1 MRTFLLQLE
10 TFSNLTNTINR
21 KFSEKNIQDNDD
33 NTENSDLYYIIQ
45 TRRSNFLIKLELSN
59 SFLSPSFQI
68 EERFGDLFQEG
79 VKKDNIEKCFYSGI
93 LLNKPQS
100 HVVINI
106 CGGLVSICLFLCL
119 LLLVFIFFM
128 EKSQ

>member
-10 TFSNLTNTINR
+10 TFSNSTNKINR
-21 KFSEKNIQDNDD
+21 NVSEKNIQDNDD

-45 TRRSNFLIKLELSN
+45 TTWSNFLLKLELSN
-59 SFLSPSFQI
+59 NFLSPSFQI

-79 VKKDNIEKCFYSGI
+79 VKKDNIEKCFYSGM

-106 CGGLVSICLFLCL
+106 CGGLVSMIAAISIYL
-119 LLLVFIFFM
+119 FM
-128 EKSQ
+128 EKN

>member
-10 TFSNLTNTINR
+10 TFSNSTNKINR
-21 KFSEKNIQDNDD
+21 NVSEKNIQENDD

-45 TRRSNFLIKLELSN
+45 TTWSNFLLKLELSN

-79 VKKDNIEKCFYSGI
+79 VKKDNIEKCFYSGM

-106 CGGLVSICLFLCL
+106 CGGLVSMIAAISIYL
-119 LLLVFIFFM
+119 FM
-128 EKSQ
+128 EKN

>member
-1 MRTFLLQLE
+1 MKTFLLQLE
-10 TFSNLTNTINR
+10 TFSNSTNKINR
-21 KFSEKNIQDNDD
+21 NVSEKNIQDNDD

-45 TRRSNFLIKLELSN
+45 TTWSNFLLKLELSN

-79 VKKDNIEKCFYSGI
+79 VKKDNIEKCFYSGM

-106 CGGLVSICLFLCL
+106 CGGLVSMIAAISIYL
-119 LLLVFIFFM
+119 FM
-128 EKSQ
+128 EKN

>member
-1 MRTFLLQLE
+1 MKTFLLQLE
-10 TFSNLTNTINR
+10 TFSNSTNKINR
-21 KFSEKNIQDNDD
+21 NISEKNIQDNDD

-45 TRRSNFLIKLELSN
+45 TTWSNFLLKLELSN

-79 VKKDNIEKCFYSGI
+79 VKKDNIEKCFYSGM

-106 CGGLVSICLFLCL
+106 CGGLVSMIAAISIYL
-119 LLLVFIFFM
+119 FM
-128 EKSQ
+128 EKN

>member
-10 TFSNLTNTINR
+10 TFSNSTNKINR
-21 KFSEKNIQDNDD
+21 NISEKNIQDNDD

-45 TRRSNFLIKLELSN
+45 TTWSNFLLKLELSN

-79 VKKDNIEKCFYSGI
+79 VKKDNIEKCFYSGM

-106 CGGLVSICLFLCL
+106 CGGLVSMIAAISIYL
-119 LLLVFIFFM
+119 FM
-128 EKSQ
+128 EKN

>member
-1 MRTFLLQLE
+1 M
-10 TFSNLTNTINR
+10 NR
-21 KFSEKNIQDNDD
+21 NVSEKNIQDNDD

-45 TRRSNFLIKLELSN
+45 TTWSNFLIKLELSN

-79 VKKDNIEKCFYSGI
+79 VKKGNIEKCFYSGI
-93 LLNKPQS
+93 MLNKPQS

-106 CGGLVSICLFLCL
+106 CGGLVSMIAA
-119 LLLVFIFFM
+119 ISIYFFM
-128 EKSQ
+128 EKN

>member
-10 TFSNLTNTINR
+10 TFSNSTNTINR
-21 KFSEKNIQDNDD
+21 NFFEKNIQDNDD

-45 TRRSNFLIKLELSN
+45 TRWSNFLIKLELSN

-79 VKKDNIEKCFYSGI
+79 VKKDNIEKCFYSGM

-106 CGGLVSICLFLCL
+106 CGGLVSMIAAFSIYL
-119 LLLVFIFFM
+119 LM
-128 EKSQ
+128 EKS

>member
-10 TFSNLTNTINR
+10 TFSNSTNKINR
-21 KFSEKNIQDNDD
+21 NVSEKNIQDNDD

-45 TRRSNFLIKLELSN
+45 TTWSNFLLKLELSN

-79 VKKDNIEKCFYSGI
+79 VKKDNIEKCFYSGM

-106 CGGLVSICLFLCL
+106 CGGLVSMIAAISIYL
-119 LLLVFIFFM
+119 FM
-128 EKSQ
+128 EKN

>member
-10 TFSNLTNTINR
+10 TFSNSTNKINR
-21 KFSEKNIQDNDD
+21 NVSEKNIQDNDD
-33 NTENSDLYYIIQ
+33 NTENSDLYYVIQ
-45 TRRSNFLIKLELSN
+45 TTWSNFLLKLELSN

-79 VKKDNIEKCFYSGI
+79 VKKDNIEKCFYSGM

-106 CGGLVSICLFLCL
+106 CGGLVSMIAAISIYL
-119 LLLVFIFFM
+119 FM
-128 EKSQ
+128 EKN

>member
-10 TFSNLTNTINR
+10 TFSNSTNKINR
-21 KFSEKNIQDNDD
+21 NVSEKNIQDNDD

-45 TRRSNFLIKLELSN
+45 TTWANFLLKLELSN

-79 VKKDNIEKCFYSGI
+79 VKKDNIEKCFYSGM

-106 CGGLVSICLFLCL
+106 CGGLVSMIAAISIYL
-119 LLLVFIFFM
+119 FM
-128 EKSQ
+128 EKN

>member
-10 TFSNLTNTINR
+10 TFSNSTNKINR
-21 KFSEKNIQDNDD
+21 NVSEKNIQDNDD

-45 TRRSNFLIKLELSN
+45 TRWSNFLLKLELSN

-79 VKKDNIEKCFYSGI
+79 VKKDNIEKCFYSGM

-106 CGGLVSICLFLCL
+106 CGGLVSMIAAISIYL
-119 LLLVFIFFM
+119 FM
-128 EKSQ
+128 EKN

>member
-10 TFSNLTNTINR
+10 TFSNSTNTINR
-21 KFSEKNIQDNDD
+21 NFFEKNIQDNDD

-45 TRRSNFLIKLELSN
+45 TRWTNFLIKLELSN

-79 VKKDNIEKCFYSGI
+79 VKKDNIEKCFYSGM

-106 CGGLVSICLFLCL
+106 CGGLVSMTAAFSIYL
-119 LLLVFIFFM
+119 LM
-128 EKSQ
+128 EKS

>member
-10 TFSNLTNTINR
+10 TFSNSTNKINR
-21 KFSEKNIQDNDD
+21 NVSEKNIQDNDD

-45 TRRSNFLIKLELSN
+45 TTWSNFLLKLELSN

-79 VKKDNIEKCFYSGI
+79 VKIDNIEKCFYSGM

-106 CGGLVSICLFLCL
+106 CGGLVSMIAAISIYL
-119 LLLVFIFFM
+119 FM
-128 EKSQ
+128 EKN

>member
-10 TFSNLTNTINR
+10 TFSNSTNKINR
-21 KFSEKNIQDNDD
+21 NVSEKNIQDNDD

-45 TRRSNFLIKLELSN
+45 TTWSNFLLKLELRN

-79 VKKDNIEKCFYSGI
+79 VKKDNIEKCFYSGM

-106 CGGLVSICLFLCL
+106 CGGLVSMIAAISIYL
-119 LLLVFIFFM
+119 FM
-128 EKSQ
+128 EKN

>member
-10 TFSNLTNTINR
+10 TFSNSTNKINR
-21 KFSEKNIQDNDD
+21 NVSEKNIQDNDD

-45 TRRSNFLIKLELSN
+45 TTWSNFLLKLELSN

-79 VKKDNIEKCFYSGI
+79 VKKKNIEKCFYSGM

-106 CGGLVSICLFLCL
+106 CGGLVSMIAAISIYL
-119 LLLVFIFFM
+119 FM
-128 EKSQ
+128 EKN